1 MKAQIWREKS
11 ESEREKAILELYDKT
26 YKLRF
31 DIVTRETKNHSEY
44 RKLKK
49 DIARLLTLKKE
60 DEMHIPLTEEIR

>member
-1 MKAQIWREKS
+1 MKAQVWREKS
-11 ESEREKAILELYDKT
+11 AGEREKAILELDDKA

-31 DIVTRETKNHSEY
+31 DIVTREAKNHSEY

-60 DEMHIPLTEEIR
+60 DETSIATGEENQ